1 MAENEEKTTN
11 PMPVST
17 GSIEPDTNAEPLT
30 KVEQAALLLLGMGE
44 DIAAGV
50 LRNFSRNE
58 VQKVAKAMSTL
69 SDIKTTQAKGVIE
82 EFFSDYK
89 KHSGIQAASKNFID
103 NMLNRA
109 LDGNIAKG
117 LVADL
122 YGDEIKNKM
131 KKLQWI
137 SADML
142 LKTIANENVKMQSV
156 FLAYLPP
163 ETSSEILSSLS
174 EEVRVDIMYRITQID
189 DLEANVAD
197 DLLELIERCTEQY
210 TENKSGT
217 LKGVKQV
224 ADIINRFAGD
234 KASVINSLKEI
245 NQDVV
250 EMIEDDMFDFYI
262 ISNQSDATLEEI
274 HKVVGPELWAVALK
288 GTTPEFKT
296 VIQGAL
302 SKRMGD
308 ELLRQINNL
317 GPVPVSQVI
326 KAQSE
331 IMEIIKN
338 LSDTNVIELLL
349 YAENTVE

>member
-1 MAENEEKTTN
+1 MTEPENKLLE
-11 PMPVST
+11 ST
-17 GSIEPDTNAEPLT
+17 SESTDAIKSLT

-44 DIAAGV
+44 DVAAGV
-50 LRNFSRNE
+50 LRNFSRDE

-69 SDIKTTQAKGVIE
+69 SDIKTTQAKSVIE
-82 EFFSDYK
+82 MFFNDYK

-137 SADML
+137 SADIL
-142 LKTIANENVKMQSV
+142 VKTIVNENIKMQSV

-163 ETSSEILSSLS
+163 ETSSEILSLLD
-174 EEVRVDIMYRITQID
+174 EELRVDIIYRITQID

-197 DLLELIERCTEQY
+197 DLLELIERCADQY
-210 TENKSGT
+210 TENRSGS
-217 LKGVKQV
+217 LKGIKQV
-224 ADIINRFAGD
+224 ADIINRFTGD
-234 KASVINSLKEI
+234 KASVINSLREI
-245 NQDVV
+245 NHNVV
-250 EMIEDDMFDFYI
+250 EMIEGDMFDFYI
-262 ISNQSDATLEEI
+262 IANQTEATLEEI
-274 HKVVGPELWAVALK
+274 HKVVSAELWAVALK
-288 GTTPEFKT
+288 GTTAEFKK
-296 VIQGAL
+296 VIQGTL

-308 ELLRQINNL
+308 ELLRQIDNL
-317 GPVPVSQVI
+317 GAVPVSQVH

-331 IMEIIKN
+331 IMDIIKN
-338 LSDTNVIELLL
+338 LSDNKVIDLLL